1 MLRNSHEGSEIRMT
15 GNLII
20 VAAPSGAGKSSLV
33 NAVLAS
39 EENKNGNLKLS
50 VSTTTRAPRH
60 GEQDGREYHFV
71 DVARFKAMA
80 ERGAFLEYAEVH
92 GNYYGTSSEWIA
104 ATRNSDTDIVLEI
117 DWQGARQV
125 RRIFPDV
132 VTVFILPPSMEEL
145 ERRLRGR
152 DKDHEDEIR
161 KRLDNAAEEI
171 AHLAEFDY
179 VIINDQ
185 FDQARADLA
194 AVVRAARSKLA
205 VQRERHSKLF
215 TSFRIS

>member
-1 MLRNSHEGSEIRMT
+1 MI

-33 NAVLAS
+33 NAVLA
-39 EENKNGNLKLS
+39 EDKGLRVS
-50 VSTTTRAPRH
+50 VSTTTRAPRP

-71 DVARFKAMA
+71 ELAQFRAMA
-80 ERGAFLEYAEVH
+80 GRGAFLEYAEVH
-92 GNYYGTSSEWIA
+92 GNYYGTSREWIA
-104 ATRNSDTDIVLEI
+104 AARAADTDIVLEI

-125 RRIFPDV
+125 RRIFPDAV
-132 VTVFILPPSMEEL
+132 AVFVLPPSMEEL
-145 ERRLRGR
+145 ERRLRAR
-152 DKDHEDEIR
+152 DKDNEEAIR

-171 AHLAEFDY
+171 AHLTEFDY

-185 FDQARADLA
+185 FDQARADLIA
-194 AVVRAARSKLA
+194 IVRAARTKLA

-215 TSFRIS
+215 TSFRVS

>member
-1 MLRNSHEGSEIRMT
+1 MI

-33 NAVLAS
+33 NAVL
-39 EENKNGNLKLS
+39 EGDGDLMLS
-50 VSTTTRAPRH
+50 VSTTTRAPRP

-71 DVARFKAMA
+71 DVAQFKAMA
-80 ERGAFLEYAEVH
+80 ARGAFLEHAEVH
-92 GNYYGTSSEWIA
+92 GNFYGTSREWIA
-104 ATRNSDTDIVLEI
+104 TMRTADTDIVLEI

-125 RRIFPDV
+125 RRIFPDA
-132 VTVFILPPSMEEL
+132 VTVFVLPPSMAEL

-152 DKDHEDEIR
+152 DKDDDESIR

-171 AHLAEFDY
+171 AHLGEFDY

-185 FDQARADLA
+185 FDRARADLA
-194 AVVRAARSKLA
+194 AIVRAARAKLA
-205 VQRERHSKLF
+205 VQRERHSQLF
-215 TSFRIS
+215 NSFRVV